1 MRLPRSRVAG
11 PTAVRVAL
19 VLASGLVACNSPT
32 LDLASSLTVEE
43 VSTGW
48 LDAGIVNGQN
58 KLVPTL
64 SFRLK
69 NISNQTLRTLQV
81 NVLFYR
87 VSEDNEWGSG
97 FKTVVGSAG
106 LAPGA
111 TSDTQTVAS
120 QLGYTGSESR
130 QQMLQNPQFVDTKA
144 RLFAKYGSAQWTPI
158 GEYPVTR
165 RIITP

>member
-1 MRLPRSRVAG
+1 MLSSGSRVAG
-11 PTAVRVAL
+11 PTAIGLAL
-19 VLASGLVACNSPT
+19 VLASGLAACSSQA
-32 LDLASSLTVEE
+32 LDLASSLTVQD

-64 SFRLK
+64 SFKLR
-69 NISNQTLRTLQV
+69 NTSDQTLRTLQV
-81 NVLFYR
+81 NVLFFR

-97 FKTVVGSAG
+97 FKTVIGSAG

-111 TSDTQTVAS
+111 TSDPQTVAS

-144 RLFAKYGSAQWTPI
+144 RLFAKYGSTQWTRI

-165 RIITP
+165 RLITP

>member
-1 MRLPRSRVAG
+1 MRSSRVRVAG
-11 PTAVRVAL
+11 HSAISVAL
-19 VLASGLVACNSPT
+19 VLASGLVACNGPA
-32 LDLASSLTVEE
+32 LDLAKQLTVED

-48 LDAGIVNGQN
+48 FDAGLVNGQN

-69 NISNQTLRTLQV
+69 NTSDQTLRTLQV
-81 NVLFYR
+81 NVLFFR

-111 TSDTQTVAS
+111 TSEPQTVAS
-120 QLGYTGSESR
+120 QLGYTGSEPR

-144 RLFAKYGSAQWTPI
+144 RLFAKYGSQQWTRI

-165 RIITP
+165 RLITP